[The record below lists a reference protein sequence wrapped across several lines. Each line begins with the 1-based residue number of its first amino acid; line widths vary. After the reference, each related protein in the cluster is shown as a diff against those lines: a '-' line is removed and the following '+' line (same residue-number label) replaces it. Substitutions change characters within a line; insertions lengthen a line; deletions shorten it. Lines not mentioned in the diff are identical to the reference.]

1 MQYQDLFIL
10 MGVGGVFIG
19 VGLVSILLGKREEK
33 GYYNAISTR
42 PGDTREFMEH
52 WPQRPQPGALRVGGW
67 IAIAIGLVLLVVGV
81 SLWLLAKPVA

>member
-1 MQYQDLFIL
+1 MQYQDFFIL
-10 MGVGGVFIG
+10 MGVGGFFMV
-19 VGLVSILLGKREEK
+19 VGLVSILWGGREEK

-67 IAIAIGLVLLVVGV
+67 IAIAIGVVMRAVGLA
-81 SLWLLAKPVA
+81 LWLLAKPVA